1 MHRTVLGDN
10 FARSMNIPLADL
22 VYLQR
27 RPIPLLPPRLH
38 RRLHRLLGNDAERP
52 AARDRHRRRTHD
64 PRTS

>member
-1 MHRTVLGDN
+1 MHRTMLGDD

-27 RPIPLLPPRLH
+27 RPIPLLPPRVH

-52 AARDRHRRRTHD
+52 TDRRRHHRRTHGT
-64 PRTS
+64 RTS